1 MKYKKGDKV
10 RIRPDLE
17 SLMFDMP
24 EMFSGV
30 CGYAGRVA
38 TILNVVK
45 NHEYDAYILDID
57 SGHFLWADKYFMD
70 ISDDANNVKK
80 SSELNKNYP
89 MSPADALREI
99 SMMVETMQLKEF
111 DIQCTDG
118 VINFTMARSVEG

>member
-17 SLMFDMP
+17 NLMFDMP

-45 NHEYDAYILDID
+45 DHEYDAYILDID

-70 ISDDANNVKK
+70 IYDDANNV
-80 SSELNKNYP
+80 SSPLNKGYP
-89 MSPADALREI
+89 MSPADSLREI
-99 SMMVETMQLKEF
+99 LMIVETMQLKEF
-111 DIQCTDG
+111 NIQCTDG
-118 VINFTMARSVEG
+118 IFEFTMAKDLEGK

>member
-38 TILNVVK
+38 TILNIAKGVR
-45 NHEYDAYILDID
+45 HDAYVLDID
-57 SGHFLWADKYFMD
+57 SGRFLWPEEYIMD
-70 ISDDANNVKK
+70 IYDNANNVKK
-80 SSELNKNYP
+80 RP
-89 MSPADALREI
+89 MSPADALRKI
-99 SMMVETMQLKEF
+99 SMMVEIMGLKEF
-111 DIQCTDG
+111 DIQCTEG
-118 VINFTMARSVEG
+118 VINFSMAKNVEE

>member
-17 SLMFDMP
+17 SLMFDMS

-30 CGYAGRVA
+30 CGCAGRVA

-45 NHEYDAYILDID
+45 DHEYDAYILNID
-57 SGHFLWADKYFMD
+57 SGRFLWADKYFMD
-70 ISDDANNVKK
+70 IYDDANNV
-80 SSELNKNYP
+80 SSPLSKDYP

-118 VINFTMARSVEG
+118 VINFSMARSVEG

>member
-45 NHEYDAYILDID
+45 AHEYDAYILDID

-99 SMMVETMQLKEF
+99 SMMVEIMGLKEF
-111 DIQCTDG
+111 DIQCTEG
-118 VINFTMARSVEG
+118 VINFTMAKNVEE

>member
-1 MKYKKGDKV
+1 MKFKKGDKI

-17 SLMFDMP
+17 NLMFDMP
-24 EMFSGV
+24 EIFSDV
-30 CGYAGRVA
+30 CKYAGRIA

-45 NHEYDAYILDID
+45 DHEYDAYILDVD
-57 SGHFLWADKYFMD
+57 SGRFLWADKYFMD
-70 ISDDANNVKK
+70 IYDDANNV
-80 SSELNKNYP
+80 SSTLNKNYP

-118 VINFTMARSVEG
+118 VINFTMARNVEE